1 MDNKPAVFIG
11 SSSEGIEIA
20 RAIQFQLRDDAL
32 ATIWDEGVFG
42 LGRGTLESLVTML
55 DRYDFAVLVITPD
68 DVVSSRDV
76 EAQAPRD
83 NVMFELGLFM
93 GRLGRAR
100 TFAVCS
106 NAKDL
111 KLPSDLAGVTFAQF
125 DDADARKELS
135 SALGPACFQL
145 RQAIRELG
153 QSEQKR
159 LHGIHEAASE
169 VEGLSERMAHLLAL
183 LVRSRI
189 LELEVISTQ
198 FGPMLPADFVEEL
211 ERDLRD
217 LEAAT
222 KRTPDST

>member
-1 MDNKPAVFIG
+1 MDNKPAVFVG

-32 ATIWDEGVFG
+32 VTIWDEGVFG
-42 LGRGTLESLVTML
+42 LGRGTLESLVAML
-55 DRYDFAVLVITPD
+55 DRYDFACLVITPD

-76 EAQAPRD
+76 EVQAPRD

-93 GRLGRAR
+93 GRLGRTR

-106 NAKDL
+106 NAKSL
-111 KLPSDLAGVTFAQF
+111 KLPSDLAGVTMARY
-125 DDADARKELS
+125 DENDARTDLS

-153 QSEQKR
+153 QSEHKR
-159 LHGIHEAASE
+159 LHGIQEAASD
-169 VEGLSERMAHLLAL
+169 VESMSERMAHLLAL
-183 LVRSRI
+183 LTRSRI

-198 FGPMLPADFVEEL
+198 FGPLLPAGFIADL

-222 KRTPDST
+222 NRTHDTT